1 MSLYT
6 QLASVEEELREAK
19 EKLTKY
25 SNIHSAVSGLPGYL
39 DICMDNYNTSS
50 AYVSKII
57 TNYEPIDAGAMATI
71 DNNFKKIEEDFA
83 EMIAQGNRLIAKYQE
98 RIELLE
104 KETERLLAE
113 IAAAEA
119 AATRARVSQTQTY
132 TSQRS
137 PVVKPKF
144 NNKFVIQSTK

>member
-39 DICMDNYNTSS
+39 DSCMDNYNTSS

-83 EMIAQGNRLIAKYQE
+83 EMIAQGNRLIAKYEE
-98 RIELLE
+98 RIATLE
-104 KETERLLAE
+104 AERARLLAE
-113 IAAAEA
+113 IEAAEA
-119 AATRARVSQTQTY
+119 AAARAREAQNQTY
-132 TSQRS
+132 TNQKT
-137 PVVKPKF
+137 PVVKPSF
-144 NNKFVIQSTK
+144 NNKFVSQSVK